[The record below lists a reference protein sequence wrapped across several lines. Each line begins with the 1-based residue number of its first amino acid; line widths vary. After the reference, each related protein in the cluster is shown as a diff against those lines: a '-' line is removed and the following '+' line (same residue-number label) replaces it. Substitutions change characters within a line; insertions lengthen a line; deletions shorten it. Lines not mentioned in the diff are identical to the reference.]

1 MDLPIDSER
10 LSAVYAGSVEPVVQ
24 WNEGPDGRRVPG
36 DQETNDNHVPMWTV
50 HAIVIGGDRPET
62 IAVRVPAPTCPQ
74 PGPLEPAAFE
84 RLRCT
89 ARVNKRSGAL
99 AVYWAADGL
108 ADARRNGQHKQPAEA
123 A

>member
-1 MDLPIDSER
+1 MDFPIDSER
-10 LSAVYAGSVEPVVQ
+10 LAAVYAGSVEPVVT

-36 DQETNDNHVPMWTV
+36 DQETNDGNVPMWSV
-50 HAIVIGGDRPET
+50 HCIVLGGDRPET
-62 IAVRVPAPTCPQ
+62 IAVRLPAPTCPQ

-89 ARVNKRSGAL
+89 ARINKRSGL
-99 AVYWAADGL
+99 LSTYWTADGL
-108 ADARRNGQHKQPAEA
+108 AEVRRNGQHKPAESA